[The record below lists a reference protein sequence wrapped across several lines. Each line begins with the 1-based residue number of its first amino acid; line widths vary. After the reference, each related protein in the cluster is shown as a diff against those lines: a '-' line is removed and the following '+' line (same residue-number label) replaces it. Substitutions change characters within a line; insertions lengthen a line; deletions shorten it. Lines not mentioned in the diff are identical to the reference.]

1 MEFADV
7 VRRRRM
13 VRHFAPDPIGREVLE
28 RIVAT
33 AQRAPSVAGDGFDPA
48 EEPTV

>member
-13 VRHFAPDPIGREVLE
+13 E
-28 RIVAT
+28 RIVAS

-48 EEPTV
+48 QEPTV